1 MKKKAADKSS
11 EDALLLSIID
21 GIEEVKGHDI
31 KILDLR
37 NIEAAIA
44 DYFIVCTGT
53 STTQVEAIARSAE
66 NFTRKELDERPRRVE
81 GVRNAQW
88 VLMDYFTIIVHVFY
102 EPMREHYDIEGL
114 WSDGKVM
121 ALPKKAKPE
130 TKAKAEPK
138 PKAEPKAKAK
148 AKAPAKPK
156 AEPKAKAAVKPK
168 AEPKTKAAAKPKAEP
183 KAKAAAKPKSEQK
196 TKVAVKPIT
205 AVKPKVVT
213 KKTVKKKDE

>member
-1 MKKKAADKSS
+1 MKKKEADKSS

-114 WSDGKVM
+114 WADGKVM

-130 TKAKAEPK
+130 PKAKAEPK
-138 PKAEPKAKAK
+138 PKAEPNTRAARIKRNHIGSRPT
-148 AKAPAKPK
+148 APAPSGRSAASRAARVPSSATDFASNPESLSCAIKRK
-156 AEPKAKAAVKPK
+156 IEAGTAAQKKYCANCAELWDC
-168 AEPKTKAAAKPKAEP
+168 T
-183 KAKAAAKPKSEQK
+183 
-196 TKVAVKPIT
+196 
-205 AVKPKVVT
+205 
-213 KKTVKKKDE
+213 

>member
-11 EDALLLSIID
+11 EDALLLSIIN

-121 ALPKKAKPE
+121 SLPKKAKPE
-130 TKAKAEPK
+130 PKAKAEP
-138 PKAEPKAKAK
+138 
-148 AKAPAKPK
+148 KPK

-168 AEPKTKAAAKPKAEP
+168 AEPKVKAAAKPKAEP
-183 KAKAAAKPKSEQK
+183 KPKAAVKSKAAAKPK
-196 TKVAVKPIT
+196 VG
-205 AVKPKVVT
+205 T
-213 KKTVKKKDE
+213 KKIAKKKDE

>member
-121 ALPKKAKPE
+121 ALPKKAK
-130 TKAKAEPK
+130 AEP
-138 PKAEPKAKAK
+138 K

-156 AEPKAKAAVKPK
+156 AEPKAKAAAKPK
-168 AEPKTKAAAKPKAEP
+168 VEPKAKAAAKPKAEP
-183 KAKAAAKPKSEQK
+183 KAKAAAKPKAEQK
-196 TKVAVKPIT
+196 SKAAVKSIA

-213 KKTVKKKDE
+213 KKTAKKKDE

>member
-1 MKKKAADKSS
+1 MNKKAADKSS

-130 TKAKAEPK
+130 P
-138 PKAEPKAKAK
+138 K

-156 AEPKAKAAVKPK
+156 AEPKAAAKPK
-168 AEPKTKAAAKPKAEP
+168 VEPKAKAAAKPKAEP
-183 KAKAAAKPKSEQK
+183 KAKAAAKPKAEQK
-196 TKVAVKPIT
+196 SKAAVKSIAAVKPR
-205 AVKPKVVT
+205 VVT
-213 KKTVKKKDE
+213 KKTAKKKDE

>member
-130 TKAKAEPK
+130 PKAKAEPK
-138 PKAEPKAKAK
+138 PKAEPKAKAPTKPK
-148 AKAPAKPK
+148 AEPKVKAAAKPK
-156 AEPKAKAAVKPK
+156 AEPKAKA
-168 AEPKTKAAAKPKAEP
+168 EPKVKAAAKPKAEP
-183 KAKAAAKPKSEQK
+183 KAKAAAKPKA
-196 TKVAVKPIT
+196 VAKPK
-205 AVKPKVVT
+205 AAAKPKVVT
-213 KKTVKKKDE
+213 KKIAKK

>member
-148 AKAPAKPK
+148 AKAPAKSK
-156 AEPKAKAAVKPK
+156 AEPKV
-168 AEPKTKAAAKPKAEP
+168 KAAAKSKAEQ
-183 KAKAAAKPKSEQK
+183 KAKVVVKS
-196 TKVAVKPIT
+196 IT

-213 KKTVKKKDE
+213 KKTAKKKDE

>member
-114 WSDGKVM
+114 WADGKIM

-130 TKAKAEPK
+130 PKAKAEPK
-138 PKAEPKAKAK
+138 PKAEPKAKA
-148 AKAPAKPK
+148 
-156 AEPKAKAAVKPK
+156 EPKV
-168 AEPKTKAAAKPKAEP
+168 KAAAKPKAEA
-183 KAKAAAKPKSEQK
+183 KRKAAA
-196 TKVAVKPIT
+196 
-205 AVKPKVVT
+205 KPKVVT
-213 KKTVKKKDE
+213 KKIAKKKDE

>member
-1 MKKKAADKSS
+1 MKKKETKTGND
-11 EDALLLSIID
+11 DALLLSIIE

-66 NFTRKELDERPRRVE
+66 NFTRKQLDERPRRVE

-88 VLMDYFTIIVHVFY
+88 VLMDYFSIIVHVFY

-114 WSDGKVM
+114 WADANEM
-121 ALPKKAKPE
+121 ALPKKAK
-130 TKAKAEPK
+130 AEPK
-138 PKAEPKAKAK
+138 VKAEPKAKAV
-148 AKAPAKPK
+148 AKPK
-156 AEPKAKAAVKPK
+156 TAAKA
-168 AEPKTKAAAKPKAEP
+168 KAEP
-183 KAKAAAKPKSEQK
+183 KAKAAAKPKVEPK
-196 TKVAVKPIT
+196 TKA
-205 AVKPKVVT
+205 AAKPKAVT
-213 KKTVKKKDE
+213 KKIAKSKDE

>member
-114 WSDGKVM
+114 WADANVM

-130 TKAKAEPK
+130 PKTKAEPKVKTEPKVKAADK
-138 PKAEPKAKAK
+138 PKAEPKAKA
-148 AKAPAKPK
+148 
-156 AEPKAKAAVKPK
+156 EPKV
-168 AEPKTKAAAKPKAEP
+168 KAAAKPKAEP
-183 KAKAAAKPKSEQK
+183 KAKAEPKVKAAAKPK
-196 TKVAVKPIT
+196 A

-213 KKTVKKKDE
+213 KKIAKKKDE

>member
-1 MKKKAADKSS
+1 MNKKAADKSS

-121 ALPKKAKPE
+121 ALPKKAK
-130 TKAKAEPK
+130 
-138 PKAEPKAKAK
+138 
-148 AKAPAKPK
+148 
-156 AEPKAKAAVKPK
+156 AEPKAKAAAKPK
-168 AEPKTKAAAKPKAEP
+168 VEPKAKAAAKPKAEP
-183 KAKAAAKPKSEQK
+183 KAKAAAKPKAEQK
-196 TKVAVKPIT
+196 SKAAVKSIA

-213 KKTVKKKDE
+213 KKTAKKKDE

>member
-1 MKKKAADKSS
+1 MKKKETTTGND
-11 EDALLLSIID
+11 DALLLSIIE

-66 NFTRKELDERPRRVE
+66 NFTRKQLDERPRRVE

-88 VLMDYFTIIVHVFY
+88 VLMDYFSIIVHVFY

-114 WSDGKVM
+114 WADANEM
-121 ALPKKAKPE
+121 ALPKKVKPE
-130 TKAKAEPK
+130 
-138 PKAEPKAKAK
+138 
-148 AKAPAKPK
+148 AKPK
-156 AEPKAKAAVKPK
+156 AEPKV
-168 AEPKTKAAAKPKAEP
+168 KAAAKPKAEP
-183 KAKAAAKPKSEQK
+183 KAKAAAKPKAEPK
-196 TKVAVKPIT
+196 TKA
-205 AVKPKVVT
+205 AAKPKVVT
-213 KKTVKKKDE
+213 KKIVKKKDE

>member
-1 MKKKAADKSS
+1 MNKKAADKSS

-114 WSDGKVM
+114 WSDGEVM
-121 ALPKKAKPE
+121 ALPKKAK
-130 TKAKAEPK
+130 
-138 PKAEPKAKAK
+138 AEPKAKAPAKPKAEPK

-156 AEPKAKAAVKPK
+156 AEPKAKAAAKPK
-168 AEPKTKAAAKPKAEP
+168 VEPKAKAAAKPKAEP
-183 KAKAAAKPKSEQK
+183 KAKAAAKPKAEQK
-196 TKVAVKPIT
+196 SKAAVKSI
-205 AVKPKVVT
+205 ASVKPKVVT
-213 KKTVKKKDE
+213 KKTAKKKDE

>member
-1 MKKKAADKSS
+1 MKKKETKTGND
-11 EDALLLSIID
+11 DALLLSIIE

-66 NFTRKELDERPRRVE
+66 NFTRKQLDERPRRVE

-88 VLMDYFTIIVHVFY
+88 VLMDYFSIIVHVFY

-114 WSDGKVM
+114 WADANEM
-121 ALPKKAKPE
+121 ALPKKAK
-130 TKAKAEPK
+130 AEPK
-138 PKAEPKAKAK
+138 VKAEPKAKAV
-148 AKAPAKPK
+148 AKPK
-156 AEPKAKAAVKPK
+156 TAAKAAAKPK
-168 AEPKTKAAAKPKAEP
+168 AEPKTKAAAKPKA
-183 KAKAAAKPKSEQK
+183 
-196 TKVAVKPIT
+196 
-205 AVKPKVVT
+205 VT
-213 KKTVKKKDE
+213 KKIAKSKDE

>member
-1 MKKKAADKSS
+1 MNKKAADKSS

-121 ALPKKAKPE
+121 ALPKKAK
-130 TKAKAEPK
+130 AEP
-138 PKAEPKAKAK
+138 K

-156 AEPKAKAAVKPK
+156 AEPKAKAA
-168 AEPKTKAAAKPKAEP
+168 AKPKVEP
-183 KAKAAAKPKSEQK
+183 KAKAAAKPKAEQK
-196 TKVAVKPIT
+196 SKAAVKSIA

-213 KKTVKKKDE
+213 KKTAKKKDE

>member
-11 EDALLLSIID
+11 EDALLLSIIN

-121 ALPKKAKPE
+121 ALPKKEKP
-130 TKAKAEPK
+130 KAEPK
-138 PKAEPKAKAK
+138 PKAVS
-148 AKAPAKPK
+148 KPK

-168 AEPKTKAAAKPKAEP
+168 AEPKPKAVAKPKAAV
-183 KAKAAAKPKSEQK
+183 KSKAAA
-196 TKVAVKPIT
+196 
-205 AVKPKVVT
+205 KPKVVT
-213 KKTVKKKDE
+213 KKIAKKKDE

>member
-1 MKKKAADKSS
+1 MKKKETKSGNDDS
-11 EDALLLSIID
+11 LLLSIIE

-66 NFTRKELDERPRRVE
+66 NFTRKQLDERPRRVE

-88 VLMDYFTIIVHVFY
+88 VLMDYFSIIVHVFY

-114 WSDGKVM
+114 WADANEM
-121 ALPKKAKPE
+121 ALPKKAK
-130 TKAKAEPK
+130 AEPK
-138 PKAEPKAKAK
+138 VKAEPKAKAV
-148 AKAPAKPK
+148 AKPK
-156 AEPKAKAAVKPK
+156 TAAKA
-168 AEPKTKAAAKPKAEP
+168 KAEP
-183 KAKAAAKPKSEQK
+183 KAKAAAKPKVEPK
-196 TKVAVKPIT
+196 TKA
-205 AVKPKVVT
+205 AAKPKAVT
-213 KKTVKKKDE
+213 KKIAKSKDE

>member
-1 MKKKAADKSS
+1 MNKKAADKSS
-11 EDALLLSIID
+11 EDALLLSIIN

-121 ALPKKAKPE
+121 ALPKKAPE
-130 TKAKAEPK
+130 PKAKAEPK
-138 PKAEPKAKAK
+138 PKAEPK
-148 AKAPAKPK
+148 
-156 AEPKAKAAVKPK
+156 V
-168 AEPKTKAAAKPKAEP
+168 KAAAKPKAEP
-183 KAKAAAKPKSEQK
+183 KVKAAAKPKAEPK
-196 TKVAVKPIT
+196 VKVAAKPK
-205 AVKPKVVT
+205 AAAKPKVVT
-213 KKTVKKKDE
+213 KKIAKRKDE

>member
-1 MKKKAADKSS
+1 MKKKAASKSND
-11 EDALLLSIID
+11 DALLFSIIE

-66 NFTRKELDERPRRVE
+66 NFTRKQLDERPRRVE

-88 VLMDYFTIIVHVFY
+88 VLMDYFSIIVHVFY

-114 WSDGKVM
+114 WADANEM
-121 ALPKKAKPE
+121 ALPKKAK
-130 TKAKAEPK
+130 
-138 PKAEPKAKAK
+138 
-148 AKAPAKPK
+148 
-156 AEPKAKAAVKPK
+156 AAAKPK
-168 AEPKTKAAAKPKAEP
+168 AEPKTKAAAKPKA
-183 KAKAAAKPKSEQK
+183 
-196 TKVAVKPIT
+196 
-205 AVKPKVVT
+205 VT
-213 KKTVKKKDE
+213 KKIAKSKDE

>member
-1 MKKKAADKSS
+1 MNKKAADKSS

-114 WSDGKVM
+114 WSDGEVM
-121 ALPKKAKPE
+121 ALPKKSKGRAESESSGKTKGRTE
-130 TKAKAEPK
+130 SESCGKAK
-138 PKAEPKAKAK
+138 
-148 AKAPAKPK
+148 
-156 AEPKAKAAVKPK
+156 
-168 AEPKTKAAAKPKAEP
+168 
-183 KAKAAAKPKSEQK
+183 S
-196 TKVAVKPIT
+196 
-205 AVKPKVVT
+205 
-213 KKTVKKKDE
+213 

>member
-1 MKKKAADKSS
+1 MKKKAISQSS
-11 EDALLLSIID
+11 DDALLFSIIE

-88 VLMDYFTIIVHVFY
+88 VLMDYFSIIVHIFY

-114 WSDGKVM
+114 WADANEM

-130 TKAKAEPK
+130 PKVKAA
-138 PKAEPKAKAK
+138 PKA
-148 AKAPAKPK
+148 
-156 AEPKAKAAVKPK
+156 
-168 AEPKTKAAAKPKAEP
+168 KAEP
-183 KAKAAAKPKSEQK
+183 KAKAAAKPKAE
-196 TKVAVKPIT
+196 TKVKAEPKPKAAAKAEPKPKT
-205 AVKPKVVT
+205 AAKSKAAAKPKVVT
-213 KKTVKKKDE
+213 KKIAKSNDE

>member
-130 TKAKAEPK
+130 TKAKVEPK

-148 AKAPAKPK
+148 APAKSK
-156 AEPKAKAAVKPK
+156 AEPKV
-168 AEPKTKAAAKPKAEP
+168 
-183 KAKAAAKPKSEQK
+183 KAAAKPKSEQK
-196 TKVAVKPIT
+196 AKVAVKPIT

>member
-1 MKKKAADKSS
+1 MKKKETKTGND
-11 EDALLLSIID
+11 DALLLSIIE

-37 NIEAAIA
+37 KIEAAIA

-66 NFTRKELDERPRRVE
+66 NFTRKQLDERPRRVE

-88 VLMDYFTIIVHVFY
+88 VLMDYFSIIVHVFY

-114 WSDGKVM
+114 WADANEM

-130 TKAKAEPK
+130 PK
-138 PKAEPKAKAK
+138 VKAEPKAKAV
-148 AKAPAKPK
+148 AKP
-156 AEPKAKAAVKPK
+156 
-168 AEPKTKAAAKPKAEP
+168 KAAAKPKAESKVKTEP
-183 KAKAAAKPKSEQK
+183 KAKRVVKPKSEVVKKTAAKPK
-196 TKVAVKPIT
+196 A
-205 AVKPKVVT
+205 VT
-213 KKTVKKKDE
+213 KKIVKSKDE

>member
-1 MKKKAADKSS
+1 MKKKETKTGND
-11 EDALLLSIID
+11 DALLLSIIE

-66 NFTRKELDERPRRVE
+66 NFTRKQLDERPRRVE

-88 VLMDYFTIIVHVFY
+88 VLMDYFSIIVHVFY

-114 WSDGKVM
+114 WADANEM
-121 ALPKKAKPE
+121 ALPKKAK
-130 TKAKAEPK
+130 AEPK
-138 PKAEPKAKAK
+138 VKAEPKAKAV
-148 AKAPAKPK
+148 AKPK
-156 AEPKAKAAVKPK
+156 TATKAAAKPK
-168 AEPKTKAAAKPKAEP
+168 AEPKTKAAAKPKAVTN
-183 KAKAAAKPKSEQK
+183 KIAKS
-196 TKVAVKPIT
+196 
-205 AVKPKVVT
+205 
-213 KKTVKKKDE
+213 KDE

>member
-1 MKKKAADKSS
+1 MKKKAISQSS
-11 EDALLLSIID
+11 DDALLFSIIE

-88 VLMDYFTIIVHVFY
+88 VLMDYFSIIVHIFY

-114 WSDGKVM
+114 WADANEM

-130 TKAKAEPK
+130 PKVKAA
-138 PKAEPKAKAK
+138 PKA
-148 AKAPAKPK
+148 
-156 AEPKAKAAVKPK
+156 
-168 AEPKTKAAAKPKAEP
+168 KAEP
-183 KAKAAAKPKSEQK
+183 KAKAAAKPKAE
-196 TKVAVKPIT
+196 TKVKAEPKPKAAAKAKAEPKPKAAVKSK
-205 AVKPKVVT
+205 AAAKPKVVT
-213 KKTVKKKDE
+213 KKIAKSNDE

>member
-1 MKKKAADKSS
+1 MNKKAADKSS

-121 ALPKKAKPE
+121 ALPKKAK
-130 TKAKAEPK
+130 AEP
-138 PKAEPKAKAK
+138 K

-156 AEPKAKAAVKPK
+156 AEPKAKAAAKPK
-168 AEPKTKAAAKPKAEP
+168 VEPKAKAAAKPKAEP
-183 KAKAAAKPKSEQK
+183 KAKAAAKPKAEQK
-196 TKVAVKPIT
+196 SKAAVKSIAAVKPR
-205 AVKPKVVT
+205 VVT
-213 KKTVKKKDE
+213 KKTAKKKDE

>member
-114 WSDGKVM
+114 WADANVM

-130 TKAKAEPK
+130 PKVKAEP
-138 PKAEPKAKAK
+138 KAK

-156 AEPKAKAAVKPK
+156 AELKV
-168 AEPKTKAAAKPKAEP
+168 KAAAKPKAEP
-183 KAKAAAKPKSEQK
+183 KAKAEPKVKAAAKPKAEAK
-196 TKVAVKPIT
+196 TKA
-205 AVKPKVVT
+205 AVKPKSVT
-213 KKTVKKKDE
+213 KKIVKKKDE

>member
-130 TKAKAEPK
+130 PKTKAEPKLKAAAKAEP
-138 PKAEPKAKAK
+138 K

-156 AEPKAKAAVKPK
+156 AEPKV
-168 AEPKTKAAAKPKAEP
+168 KAAAKPKAEP
-183 KAKAAAKPKSEQK
+183 KAKAAAKPKAEPK
-196 TKVAVKPIT
+196 PKAAVKSKT
-205 AVKPKVVT
+205 AAKPKVVT
-213 KKTVKKKDE
+213 KKIAKKKDE

>member
-1 MKKKAADKSS
+1 MNKKAADKSS

-130 TKAKAEPK
+130 PKTKAEPKLKAAAKAEP
-138 PKAEPKAKAK
+138 K

-156 AEPKAKAAVKPK
+156 AEPKV
-168 AEPKTKAAAKPKAEP
+168 KAAAKPKAEP
-183 KAKAAAKPKSEQK
+183 KAKAAAKPKAEPK
-196 TKVAVKPIT
+196 PKAAVKSKT
-205 AVKPKVVT
+205 AAKPKVVT
-213 KKTVKKKDE
+213 KKIAKKKDE

>member
-1 MKKKAADKSS
+1 MKKKETKTGSD
-11 EDALLLSIID
+11 DALLLSIIE

-66 NFTRKELDERPRRVE
+66 NFTRKQLDERPRRVE

-88 VLMDYFTIIVHVFY
+88 VLMDYFSIIVHVFY

-114 WSDGKVM
+114 WADANEM
-121 ALPKKAKPE
+121 ALPKKAKAEPKAKAVAKPKAA

-138 PKAEPKAKAK
+138 PKA
-148 AKAPAKPK
+148 
-156 AEPKAKAAVKPK
+156 AAKPK
-168 AEPKTKAAAKPKAEP
+168 AEPKTKAAAKPKA
-183 KAKAAAKPKSEQK
+183 
-196 TKVAVKPIT
+196 
-205 AVKPKVVT
+205 VT
-213 KKTVKKKDE
+213 KKIAKSKDE

>member
-1 MKKKAADKSS
+1 MKKKETKTGSD
-11 EDALLLSIID
+11 DALLLSIIE

-66 NFTRKELDERPRRVE
+66 NFTRKQLDERPRRVE

-88 VLMDYFTIIVHVFY
+88 VLMDYFSIIVHVFY

-114 WSDGKVM
+114 WADANEM

-130 TKAKAEPK
+130 PK
-138 PKAEPKAKAK
+138 VKAEPKAKAE
-148 AKAPAKPK
+148 AKP
-156 AEPKAKAAVKPK
+156 
-168 AEPKTKAAAKPKAEP
+168 KAAAKPKAEP
-183 KAKAAAKPKSEQK
+183 KAKAEPKVKAEPKAKVPAKPKAAAKPK
-196 TKVAVKPIT
+196 A
-205 AVKPKVVT
+205 VT
-213 KKTVKKKDE
+213 KKIAKSKDE

>member
-1 MKKKAADKSS
+1 MKKKETKTGND
-11 EDALLLSIID
+11 DALLLSIIE

-66 NFTRKELDERPRRVE
+66 NFTRKQLDERPRRVE

-88 VLMDYFTIIVHVFY
+88 VLMDYFSIIVHVFY

-114 WSDGKVM
+114 WADANEM

-130 TKAKAEPK
+130 PK
-138 PKAEPKAKAK
+138 VKAEPKAKAV
-148 AKAPAKPK
+148 AKPK
-156 AEPKAKAAVKPK
+156 AATKAKAESKVKTEPKAKRVVKPK
-168 AEPKTKAAAKPKAEP
+168 SEVVKKTAAKPKA
-183 KAKAAAKPKSEQK
+183 
-196 TKVAVKPIT
+196 
-205 AVKPKVVT
+205 VT
-213 KKTVKKKDE
+213 KKIAKSKDE

>member
-66 NFTRKELDERPRRVE
+66 NFTRKELDQRPRRVE

-130 TKAKAEPK
+130 AKAKAEPK
-138 PKAEPKAKAK
+138 PKAEPKAKA
-148 AKAPAKPK
+148 PAKPK
-156 AEPKAKAAVKPK
+156 AEPKVKAP
-168 AEPKTKAAAKPKAEP
+168 AKPKAEP
-183 KAKAAAKPKSEQK
+183 KAKAAAKPKAEPKAKVAAKPKAEQK
-196 TKVAVKPIT
+196 AKVAVKSIT

-213 KKTVKKKDE
+213 KKTAKKKDE

>member
-114 WSDGKVM
+114 WADANVM

-130 TKAKAEPK
+130 PK
-138 PKAEPKAKAK
+138 
-148 AKAPAKPK
+148 
-156 AEPKAKAAVKPK
+156 V
-168 AEPKTKAAAKPKAEP
+168 KAAAKPKAEP
-183 KAKAAAKPKSEQK
+183 KGKAEPKVKAAAKPKAEAK
-196 TKVAVKPIT
+196 AKAEPKVKAAAKPKA

-213 KKTVKKKDE
+213 KKIAKKKDE

>member
-1 MKKKAADKSS
+1 MKKKETKTGSD
-11 EDALLLSIID
+11 DALLLSIIE

-66 NFTRKELDERPRRVE
+66 NFTRKQLDERPRRVE

-88 VLMDYFTIIVHVFY
+88 VLMDYFSIIVHVFY

-114 WSDGKVM
+114 WADANEM

-130 TKAKAEPK
+130 PK
-138 PKAEPKAKAK
+138 VKAEPKAKAEAKPK
-148 AKAPAKPK
+148 ATAKPK
-156 AEPKAKAAVKPK
+156 AEPKAKA
-168 AEPKTKAAAKPKAEP
+168 EPKVKAEP
-183 KAKAAAKPKSEQK
+183 KAKAASKPKAEPKPKAAAKPK
-196 TKVAVKPIT
+196 A
-205 AVKPKVVT
+205 VT
-213 KKTVKKKDE
+213 KKIAKSKDE

>member
-1 MKKKAADKSS
+1 MKKKETKTGSD
-11 EDALLLSIID
+11 DALLLSIIE

-66 NFTRKELDERPRRVE
+66 NFTRKQLDERPRRVE

-88 VLMDYFTIIVHVFY
+88 VLMDYFSIIVHVFY

-114 WSDGKVM
+114 WADANEM

-130 TKAKAEPK
+130 PK
-138 PKAEPKAKAK
+138 VKAEPKAKAEAKPKAAAKPKTEPK
-148 AKAPAKPK
+148 AKAEPKVK
-156 AEPKAKAAVKPK
+156 AEPKAKVPAKP
-168 AEPKTKAAAKPKAEP
+168 KAAAKPKA
-183 KAKAAAKPKSEQK
+183 
-196 TKVAVKPIT
+196 
-205 AVKPKVVT
+205 VT
-213 KKTVKKKDE
+213 KKIAKSKDE

>member
-114 WSDGKVM
+114 WADANVM

-130 TKAKAEPK
+130 PKTKAEPKVKTEPKVKAADK
-138 PKAEPKAKAK
+138 PKAEPKAKA
-148 AKAPAKPK
+148 
-156 AEPKAKAAVKPK
+156 EPKV
-168 AEPKTKAAAKPKAEP
+168 KAAAKPKA
-183 KAKAAAKPKSEQK
+183 
-196 TKVAVKPIT
+196 

-213 KKTVKKKDE
+213 KKIAKKKDE

>member
-1 MKKKAADKSS
+1 MNKKAADKSS

-130 TKAKAEPK
+130 PKTKAEPKLKTAAKAEP
-138 PKAEPKAKAK
+138 K

-156 AEPKAKAAVKPK
+156 AEPKV
-168 AEPKTKAAAKPKAEP
+168 KAAAKPKAEP
-183 KAKAAAKPKSEQK
+183 KAKAAAKPKAEPK
-196 TKVAVKPIT
+196 PKAAVKSKT
-205 AVKPKVVT
+205 AAKPKVVT
-213 KKTVKKKDE
+213 KKIAKKKDE